1 MNPQAMLAHLDAV
14 RAETLKRF
22 EPLSQEQL
30 DWKPVAGAAEGAPE
44 YDTAHEQW
52 SLGEIFMHLALDEHY
67 LREQIARP
75 LLEGVKPPDSI
86 LFLPPPPPYALPKDA
101 IAFWFQRAR
110 EITRRLLEN
119 ENGKWNLELRH
130 AGGFDE
136 GMNGA
141 EWLMGYAGHEKFHHK
156 QIDEMIARVQK

>member
-1 MNPQAMLAHLDAV
+1 MNPQDILAFMQAV

-22 EPLSQEQL
+22 EPLTQAQL
-30 DWKPVAGAAEGAPE
+30 DWRPPE
-44 YDTAHEQW
+44 YDAAYEQW
-52 SLGEIFMHLALDEHY
+52 SLGEIFMHLALDEQY

-75 LLEGVKPPDSI
+75 LLEGVKPPDTI

-101 IAFWFQRAR
+101 IQFWFQRAR
-110 EITRRLLEN
+110 EMTRRLLETEN
-119 ENGKWNLELRH
+119 ENWNLELRH

-136 GMNGA
+136 AMNGA

-156 QIDEMIARVQK
+156 QLDEMIARVEK

>member
-1 MNPQAMLAHLDAV
+1 MNPQDIFAFMQAV

-22 EPLSQEQL
+22 EPLTQAQL
-30 DWKPVAGAAEGAPE
+30 DWRPPD
-44 YDTAHEQW
+44 YDAAHEQW
-52 SLGEIFMHLALDEHY
+52 SLGEIFMHLASDEHY

-86 LFLPPPPPYALPKDA
+86 LFLPPPPPYGLPKDA
-101 IAFWFQRAR
+101 IQFWFRRAR
-110 EITRRLLEN
+110 EITRRLVEN
-119 ENGKWNLELRH
+119 ENANWNLELRH

-136 GMNGA
+136 EMNGA

-156 QIDEMIARVQK
+156 QLDEMIGRAQK